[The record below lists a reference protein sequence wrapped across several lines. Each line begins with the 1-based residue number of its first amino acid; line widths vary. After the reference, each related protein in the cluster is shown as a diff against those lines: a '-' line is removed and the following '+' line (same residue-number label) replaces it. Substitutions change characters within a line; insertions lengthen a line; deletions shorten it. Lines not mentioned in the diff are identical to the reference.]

1 MPYYHLSVHYHHQSL
16 SSITTI
22 IINIFIITITIRN
35 QRTDVSFEDSAY
47 WLPSLELMIIEL
59 GKLVDGATSSIAF
72 PISTI
77 QEELEEIATT
87 LTLCHHSDHHNSQD
101 QHHDGNNNVSMSTN
115 TTTTLTTASISL
127 RGWTSVCLFE
137 IGFTHGT
144 LIEVYMEILNHWGG
158 KAAEKLVHVLSST
171 SYVLLQWTRLAAE

>member
-1 MPYYHLSVHYHHQSL
+1 MPYNHVSVNYHPSSTF

-22 IINIFIITITIRN
+22 IINIFIIIITIRN
-35 QRTDVSFEDSAY
+35 QRTDVSFEDSTY
-47 WLPSLELMIIEL
+47 WLPSLELLIIEL
-59 GKLVDGATSSIAF
+59 GKLVDGATCSIAF

-87 LTLCHHSDHHNSQD
+87 LTLCHHSEHHNSQD
-101 QHHDGNNNVSMSTN
+101 QQHDGNNDVSMSTN
-115 TTTTLTTASISL
+115 STL

-144 LIEVYMEILNHWGG
+144 LIEVYMEILNQWGG
-158 KAAEKLVHVLSST
+158 KAAEKLVHILSST